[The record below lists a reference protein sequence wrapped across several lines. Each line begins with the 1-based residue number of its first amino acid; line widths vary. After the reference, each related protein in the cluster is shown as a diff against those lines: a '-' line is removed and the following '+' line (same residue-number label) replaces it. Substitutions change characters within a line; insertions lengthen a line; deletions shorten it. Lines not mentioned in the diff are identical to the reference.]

1 MVCGLGSAEPNHSL
15 PHPARWWRHYIHIH
29 AADGPLSTC
38 VSVGTDI
45 SDKRCV
51 TAVLLMLEGVI
62 QLNTQIHHPRQHL
75 KDRHNNIVAAVA
87 NEFERLGFD
96 VVRAGYEAGGHW
108 FDPDLFIQQPAGDM
122 GFFIEVKAP
131 QSANIAIDLDEWFRF
146 RELKD
151 VTVLAVF
158 DDGRT
163 AVLDV
168 DNDRPYFWGA
178 AADDCIPVLAA
189 GQLIELDVPL
199 RLFKRGD
206 PKYTSNKPFVVFRSP
221 RQFDS
226 LREAIDFILQI
237 KVGGSGAQ
245 L

>member
-1 MVCGLGSAEPNHSL
+1 
-15 PHPARWWRHYIHIH
+15 
-29 AADGPLSTC
+29 
-38 VSVGTDI
+38 
-45 SDKRCV
+45 
-51 TAVLLMLEGVI
+51 MLEGVI